1 MKKNS
6 AQPWFRPSRGVWY
19 VTLEGKQI
27 NLGPDKAAAFEEFA
41 RLISERRH
49 RPAHRSSG
57 QTLPTVID
65 AFLEWLKPRRSDA
78 TYEWYR
84 YRLER
89 LARRYPT
96 INATQLTSAM
106 VEDWVDEYSLS
117 VTSRRNYYRAAKK
130 CLKWA
135 RSRGLIKRN
144 RIRDLEVPSGE
155 SREIVVSAEDYRD
168 LLANIR
174 NQALRDLVVTS
185 WETGCRPQ
193 ESLRVE
199 ARHVDLANQRWV
211 FPKSESKNRRISRVV
226 YLTDTAAEITARL
239 VKENPSGKLFRN
251 TQGRPWNPEAVNC
264 AIDLVRIRI
273 GIRIMQERGV
283 TVPEEEI
290 IAFAKTLA
298 PTCRIDGKKVKKTE
312 RMRYIEAQRKL
323 RYRLASKLAPRCS
336 LYALRHTW
344 ATNALQK
351 GVDPLTTAIL
361 MGHSDPSML
370 SKVYQHV
377 ALNPVHMLNQAKKAA
392 MSDVG

>member
-1 MKKNS
+1 MAHFPKPFFKK
-6 AQPWFRPSRGVWY
+6 SRKLWY
-19 VTLEGKQI
+19 VEIARKQH
-27 NLGPDKAAAFEEFA
+27 NLGPDRDAAFQEYARLMAQPQESRQAAA
-41 RLISERRH
+41 
-49 RPAHRSSG
+49 RS
-57 QTLPTVID
+57 LPVVID
-65 AFLEWLKPRRSDA
+65 EFLGWMKSRRAAD
-78 TYEWYR
+78 TFEWYR

-89 LARRYPT
+89 LARRYPRCD
-96 INATQLTSAM
+96 ASRLTVAM

-135 RSRGLIKRN
+135 KDRGLIKRN
-144 RIRDLEVPSGE
+144 RIRQLEVPAGE
-155 SREIVVSAEDYRD
+155 SREVVISTPDFQE

-174 NQALRDLVVTS
+174 NPGLRDLLITT

-211 FPKSESKNRRISRVV
+211 FPKSESKNRKISRVV
-226 YLTDTAAEITARL
+226 YLTDAAAEITRIQMQAH
-239 VKENPSGKLFRN
+239 PTGKLFRN
-251 TQGRPWNPEAVNC
+251 TNGKPWTPDSVND
-264 AIDLVRIRI
+264 ALLRVRIRI
-273 GIRIMQERGV
+273 GKRIMQEKGL
-283 TVPEEEI
+283 TVSDEEI
-290 IAFAKTLA
+290 AEFAKSLA
-298 PTCRIDGKKVKKTE
+298 PTCRVKGKTIVKPP
-312 RMRYIEAQRKL
+312 RMLFVEARRKL
-323 RYRLASKLAPRCS
+323 TNKLAASQTPGIS

-377 ALNPVHMLNQAKKAA
+377 ALNPAHMLSQARKAA
-392 MSDVG
+392 E